1 MYIIQILK
9 KINSN
14 HFIWKQFQFEWIFR
28 FYVFVMFKMKYLIN
42 RMQCN
47 ILSQQM
53 GWLDVRVFVS
63 IIKIKGSNLSNG
75 VYVANSGELIE
86 YSPI

>member
-1 MYIIQILK
+1 
-9 KINSN
+9 
-14 HFIWKQFQFEWIFR
+14 
-28 FYVFVMFKMKYLIN
+28 MKYLIN